1 MIKAMLLQ
9 AGLDKNRTFTKS
21 NYIIKAMLSQDE
33 IRQIVLWNEANG
45 DLIAMKTRF
54 KSSKKEK

>member
-1 MIKAMLLQ
+1 MLLQ

-33 IRQIVLWNEANG
+33 TRQIVLWNEAND

-54 KSSKKEK
+54 KSSKKAK

>member
-9 AGLDKNRTFTKS
+9 NKT
-21 NYIIKAMLSQDE
+21 
-33 IRQIVLWNEANG
+33 RQIVLWNEANG

-54 KSSKKEK
+54 NSTKKAK

>member
-1 MIKAMLLQ
+1 MMIK
-9 AGLDKNRTFTKS
+9 KS
-21 NYIIKAMLSQDE
+21 QFAAFNMIKAMLSQDE

-54 KSSKKEK
+54 KSSKKAK